1 MEEMNNLVVNEWT
14 ACKCGWA
21 QALPE
26 GFTRGQ
32 QQIILHPTH
41 QHMLCSQWVCPPAP
55 PLAVGAELWGREERL
70 TWQLSR
76 PIRVQQALP
85 HVNWCGCSRHPIVG
99 MSHCR
104 FPVTHTHYRGVTRLV
119 FILWINCR
127 HCRKT
132 VVAVLWQCQWHMY
145 TVRYSFRECRCVDD
159 SPATRPAHVQITLQ
173 IIQYFSEKG

>member
-1 MEEMNNLVVNEWT
+1 MHTKTV
-14 ACKCGWA
+14 
-21 QALPE
+21 
-26 GFTRGQ
+26 
-32 QQIILHPTH
+32 
-41 QHMLCSQWVCPPAP
+41 LCSQWACPPAP

-76 PIRVQQALP
+76 PMRVHQALP

-104 FPVTHTHYRGVTRLV
+104 FPVSLTHTHTTEVSHGSF

-132 VVAVLWQCQWHMY
+132 VVAVQWKWQWNTY
-145 TVRYSFRECRCVDD
+145 TVRYSLRECRCVDD

-173 IIQYFSEKG
+173 IMKHFTGKG